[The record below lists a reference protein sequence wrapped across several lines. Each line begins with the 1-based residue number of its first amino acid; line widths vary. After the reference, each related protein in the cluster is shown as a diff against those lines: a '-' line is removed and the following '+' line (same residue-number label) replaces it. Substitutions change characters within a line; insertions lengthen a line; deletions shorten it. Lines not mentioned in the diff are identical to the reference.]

1 MQYVYLIQPST
12 YRSDYFKI
20 GGSSKVGFGRIKSY
34 GKDTRIISIF
44 TCDSYI
50 ELEKQIKILFNKKF
64 TLVSGTETFQG
75 IEVEIKREFL
85 KIINDYE
92 TLKSLDTKPFVPID
106 AKPPVPIDTKPPV
119 PIDAKPP
126 VPIDTKPP
134 VPIDAKPPVPIDTK
148 PPVPID
154 TKPHVPIDAKPP
166 VPIDT
171 KPPVDTKLETRIK
184 PKPVVSI
191 NTNLEI
197 KQKTNNV
204 NVKDTKTELDKN
216 YCEYCKIQYSNKQ
229 NLIKH
234 QNTKSCVQKRSASDI
249 YTCVKCNK
257 KFSSNVLLENH
268 RCSISGEIVVELR
281 EAKRELEET
290 ITQLLRAQEE
300 IRILRQDKFK
310 LETRLEIYLEKTNE
324 KYIESSNLSS
334 DRANQY
340 LNDTGNS
347 TITPTPT
354 PNAHTSIIQ
363 KLQILELNVESISKI
378 ANQYFTLEYLKEENK
393 GVAKFTINH
402 VIKDST
408 GKFKYICTDP
418 ARKIG
423 KYKSTNNN
431 IVTDFGMDIISN
443 IVYDSIKI
451 PVNRLV
457 MDTEIHIDQESK
469 SDVYNH
475 QQNLNKDSSDFT
487 KEISKHTYVKN
498 IH

>member
-92 TLKSLDTKPFVPID
+92 TLKSLDTKPF
-106 AKPPVPIDTKPPV
+106 
-119 PIDAKPP
+119 
-126 VPIDTKPP
+126 
-134 VPIDAKPPVPIDTK
+134 
-148 PPVPID
+148 
-154 TKPHVPIDAKPP
+154 VPIDAKPP

>member
-64 TLVSGTETFQG
+64 TLVAGTETFQG

-92 TLKSLDTKPFVPID
+92 TLKSLES
-106 AKPPVPIDTKPPV
+106 KPPVPIDSKPPVHVDTKPPVHVDTKPPV
-119 PIDAKPP
+119 PIDSKPP
-126 VPIDTKPP
+126 VHVDTKPPVHVDTKPP
-134 VPIDAKPPVPIDTK
+134 VPIDSKPPVHVDTK
-148 PPVPID
+148 PE
-154 TKPHVPIDAKPP
+154 TK
-166 VPIDT
+166 
-171 KPPVDTKLETRIK
+171 IK
-184 PKPVVSI
+184 PKPIVSI

-197 KQKTNNV
+197 KQKTNKN
-204 NVKDTKTELDKN
+204 NVKETKTELDKN

-229 NLIKH
+229 NLVKH
-234 QNTKSCVQKRSASDI
+234 QNTKSCVQKRSDSDI
-249 YTCVKCNK
+249 YTCEKCNK

-281 EAKRELEET
+281 ETKRELEET
-290 ITQLLRAQEE
+290 ITLLLRAREE
-300 IRILRQDKFK
+300 IRILREDNFK
-310 LETRLEIYLEKTNE
+310 LETRLEIYLEKYT
-324 KYIESSNLSS
+324 ESSNLSS
-334 DRANQY
+334 ERTNQTI
-340 LNDTGNS
+340 NDTPTS
-347 TITPTPT
+347 TNP
-354 PNAHTSIIQ
+354 TSIIQ

-402 VIKDST
+402 VIRDST

-423 KYKSTNNN
+423 KYKSTDNN
-431 IVTDFGMDIISN
+431 IVTDFEMDIISN

-457 MDTEIHIDQESK
+457 MDIDEESK